1 MARIA
6 LLPEN
11 LVSQIAAGEVVER
24 PASVVKELLENAL
37 DAKADQIELS
47 LEEGGI
53 RAIRVRDNG
62 SGIEADDLMLAVQQH
77 ATSKI
82 RSLDD
87 LLNVRSHGFRGEALA
102 SVGSVAELS
111 ITSRTQQAHHAS
123 VISNRSG
130 HWQLGPAAGGQGTL
144 VEVLGLF
151 HSIPARRRFLKT
163 AATELSHCREAFQR
177 AALAHPQV
185 RWQLRHND
193 KILLNLPE
201 QDHAVRV
208 ARLLDLDAA
217 TLAVCQQSH
226 GPMTIHAFLQRPT
239 EASHAADRQYF
250 YVNGRPVRDRML
262 AHAMRSVYADLLHS
276 DRQPRFAVFIQIES
290 DRVDV
295 NVHPAKA
302 EVRFRESQAVYQAVV
317 QACRQSLATGLGHR
331 GEAAPS
337 AVSPSE
343 SSALSL
349 GSFLGSSSGVAERQ
363 GINPLTPVMSRQSNL
378 SLGSSAASFSPSAW
392 QVNAPAT
399 HLSVTDLDRA
409 AQMASQAGAQAD
421 ADHPLGFALAQLHG
435 IFILAQNAKGLV
447 LVDMHAAHERIVYE
461 RLKAMPSG
469 SMQQLLEPMALQA
482 SPLEL
487 ETVQTQ
493 QTLLQELG
501 FSISMLSD
509 QSMAVRGLPVL
520 LAQAQVEPL
529 VRQTLAELAQHG
541 LSSLMEEKRNA
552 LLATMACHGSVRA
565 NRRLSIPEMNALLR
579 DMERTERADQCN
591 HGRPTWVQLDLQTLD
606 RFFLRGQ

>member
-37 DAKADQIELS
+37 DAKASQIELS
-47 LEEGGI
+47 LEDGGI
-53 RAIRVRDNG
+53 RAIRLRDNG
-62 SGIEADDLMLAVQQH
+62 HGIDCDDLLLAVQQH

-87 LLNVRSHGFRGEALA
+87 LLAVRSHGFRGEALA
-102 SVGSVAELS
+102 SVGSVAELT
-111 ITSRTQQAHHAS
+111 ITSRTPEAEHAS
-123 VISNRSG
+123 SISNRTG
-130 HWQLGPAAGGQGTL
+130 QWQLAPAAGGQGTM

-151 HSIPARRRFLKT
+151 HTIPARRRFLKT
-163 AATELSHCREAFQR
+163 SATELNHCREAFQR

-185 RWQLRHND
+185 RWQFRHND
-193 KILLNLPE
+193 KLLLSLAA
-201 QDHAVRV
+201 QDHLERV
-208 ARLLDLDAA
+208 ARLFDIDPA
-217 TLAVCQQSH
+217 TMAVCRQAH

-250 YVNGRPVRDRML
+250 YVNGRPIRDRML

-276 DRQPRFAVFIQIES
+276 DRQPRFALFIDIES

-317 QACRQSLATGLGHR
+317 QACRQSLAIGQAG
-331 GEAAPS
+331 
-337 AVSPSE
+337 AVSPSGYATGTATAV
-343 SSALSL
+343 SSIGPGQPVVTPANPMRPYPSQSALGL
-349 GSFLGSSSGVAERQ
+349 VSSGP
-363 GINPLTPVMSRQSNL
+363 G
-378 SLGSSAASFSPSAW
+378 SAASFSSSAW
-392 QVNAPAT
+392 RVNSPA
-399 HLSVTDLDRA
+399 A
-409 AQMASQAGAQAD
+409 AFSIDASMQGGVAAD

-469 SMQQLLEPMALQA
+469 SMQQLLEPLALQA
-482 SPLEL
+482 SALEL
-487 ETVQTQ
+487 ETLQAQ
-493 QTLLQELG
+493 QGLLHDLG
-501 FSISMLSD
+501 FSLSVLSE

-552 LLATMACHGSVRA
+552 LLATMACHGAVRA
-565 NRRLSIPEMNALLR
+565 NRRLAIPEMNALLR

>member
-37 DAKADQIELS
+37 DAKASQIELS
-47 LEEGGI
+47 LEDGGI
-53 RAIRVRDNG
+53 RAIRLRDNG
-62 SGIEADDLMLAVQQH
+62 HGIDCDDLLLAVQQH

-87 LLNVRSHGFRGEALA
+87 LLAVRSHGFRGEALA
-102 SVGSVAELS
+102 SVGSVAELT
-111 ITSRTQQAHHAS
+111 ITSRTPEAEHAS
-123 VISNRSG
+123 SISNRTG
-130 HWQLGPAAGGQGTL
+130 QWQLAPAAGGQGTM

-151 HSIPARRRFLKT
+151 HTIPARRRFLKT
-163 AATELSHCREAFQR
+163 SATELNHCREAIQR

-185 RWQLRHND
+185 RWQFRHND
-193 KILLNLPE
+193 KLLLSLAA
-201 QDHAVRV
+201 QDHVERV
-208 ARLLDLDAA
+208 ARLFDIDPA
-217 TLAVCQQSH
+217 TMAVCRQAH

-250 YVNGRPVRDRML
+250 YVNGRPIRDRML

-276 DRQPRFAVFIQIES
+276 DRQPRFALFIDIES

-317 QACRQSLATGLGHR
+317 QACRQSLALGQA
-331 GEAAPS
+331 G
-337 AVSPSE
+337 AVSPSGYATGIAT
-343 SSALSL
+343 SVATGVTPVGPGQPVVTPANLPRPYPSQSALGL
-349 GSFLGSSSGVAERQ
+349 VSSGP
-363 GINPLTPVMSRQSNL
+363 G
-378 SLGSSAASFSPSAW
+378 SAASFSSSAW
-392 QVNAPAT
+392 RVNSPA
-399 HLSVTDLDRA
+399 A
-409 AQMASQAGAQAD
+409 AFSIDASMQGGVAAD

-469 SMQQLLEPMALQA
+469 SMQQLLEPLALQA
-482 SPLEL
+482 SALEL
-487 ETVQTQ
+487 ETLQAQ
-493 QTLLQELG
+493 QGLLHDLG
-501 FSISMLSD
+501 FSLSVLSE

-552 LLATMACHGSVRA
+552 LLATMACHGAVRA
-565 NRRLSIPEMNALLR
+565 NRRLAIPEMNALLR